1 MNFCPKEFEI
11 FSKIHP
17 QEFEI
22 FSKIHPKEFEIFSK
36 IHEKMVVGGPYQKL
50 RPGTQKQD
58 PVFTKGDGKI
68 TLQKC
73 VEAQF
78 SPNENLKILFVVL

>member
-1 MNFCPKEFEI
+1 
-11 FSKIHP
+11 
-17 QEFEI
+17 
-22 FSKIHPKEFEIFSK
+22 
-36 IHEKMVVGGPYQKL
+36 MVVGGPYQKL

-68 TLQKC
+68 TLEKC
-73 VEAQF
+73 VKAQF